1 MANTISKFGLVALL
15 ASVTGCQFYA
25 RSPEDYRD
33 ATQKVLDTKA
43 GDIKACY
50 DTALKGNQ
58 GLQGRVAVQF
68 TVEAETGTIKDVK
81 LDPAGTT
88 APADVSGCVTNALT
102 GLKLDP
108 PDKRDGIAT
117 WTYDFSSKPAP
128 APAPAPP
135 S

>member
-1 MANTISKFGLVALL
+1 MATTTLKFGLVALL

-25 RSPEDYRD
+25 RSPEEYRD

-50 DTALKGNQ
+50 DTALKGKQ
-58 GLQGRVAVQF
+58 DLQGKVTIHF
-68 TVEAETGTIKDVK
+68 TVEPETGVIDKVQV
-81 LDPAGTT
+81 DPSGTT
-88 APADVSGCVTNALT
+88 APAELSTCVSTALN

-108 PDKRDGIAT
+108 PDKREGVAT
-117 WTYDFSSKPAP
+117 FTYDFTSVPAP
-128 APAPAPP
+128 K

>member
-1 MANTISKFGLVALL
+1 MANKSLKFGLVALL

-25 RSPEDYRD
+25 RSPEEYRD

-50 DTALKGNQ
+50 DAGLKNNQ
-58 GLQGRVAVQF
+58 SLQGRVAVQF

-88 APADVSGCVTNALT
+88 APADVSSCVTNSLT

-117 WTYDFSSKPAP
+117 WTYDFSATP

>member
-1 MANTISKFGLVALL
+1 MANTTLKFGLVALL

-50 DTALKGNQ
+50 DAALKGNQ
-58 GLQGRVAVQF
+58 QLQGRVTVQF
-68 TVEAETGTIKDVK
+68 TVEAETGKIKDVK
-81 LDPAGTT
+81 VDPAGTT
-88 APADVSGCVTNALT
+88 APAELSTCVSNAFGGLALT
-102 GLKLDP
+102 P

-117 WTYDFSSKPAP
+117 WVYDFTAAAP
-128 APAPAPP
+128 K

>member
-1 MANTISKFGLVALL
+1 MANTTLKFGLVALL

-50 DTALKGNQ
+50 DTALKGKQ
-58 GLQGRVAVQF
+58 ELQGKVTVHF
-68 TVEAETGTIKDVK
+68 TVEAETGLIKQVQV
-81 LDPAGTT
+81 DPAGTT
-88 APADVSGCVTNALT
+88 APAEISGCVTTAIN

-108 PDKRDGIAT
+108 PDKRDGVAT
-117 WTYDFSSKPAP
+117 WTYDFTAMQPA
-128 APAPAPP
+128 APK